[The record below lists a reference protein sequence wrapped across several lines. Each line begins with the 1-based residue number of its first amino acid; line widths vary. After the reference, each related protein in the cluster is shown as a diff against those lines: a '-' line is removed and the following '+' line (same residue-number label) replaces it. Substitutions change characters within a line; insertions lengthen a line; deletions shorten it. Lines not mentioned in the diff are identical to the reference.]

1 MKFDRQLTDFV
12 LKMKIWASELG
23 FSGLRITDIRLPGEE
38 ERLQRWLARGF
49 HGEMHYMAAHG
60 LKRCRPD
67 ELLPGTLRV
76 VSVRMNYIPG
86 IPDICLKEEMF
97 RKDDPLQARI
107 SFYARGRD
115 YHRVIRSRLARL
127 AGKMQ
132 ESIGPFRYRVFTDSA
147 PVMEVALAR
156 KAGMGWQG
164 KNNLLLCRQG
174 GSFFFLGEMLV
185 DLPLP
190 VDPEE
195 KSHCGNCERCFRHC
209 PTNAIVEPNLVD
221 ARRCISYLTI
231 ELKGAIPVELRP
243 LIGNR
248 IYGCDDCQLV
258 CPWNRFA
265 ERAKISDFNV
275 RHGFD
280 RSGLLDLFSWT
291 EAEFHEKT
299 EGSAIRRI
307 GYDRW
312 IRNIAVAL
320 GNALRDMENESVRDA
335 IVHALNKKKSTVSE
349 MVDEHIVWALHQG
362 S

>member
-1 MKFDRQLTDFV
+1 MPARRIVAGNAESGFRSHELYSGYTGYLFERGNVPEGRSAPGQDFV
-12 LKMKIWASELG
+12 LCPRAGLSSCNKVTACQTCRENAGINRSFPLSCICG
-23 FSGLRITDIRLPGEE
+23 FGSG
-38 ERLQRWLARGF
+38 
-49 HGEMHYMAAHG
+49 HGSGTGPESGYGMAG
-60 LKRCRPD
+60 
-67 ELLPGTLRV
+67 
-76 VSVRMNYIPG
+76 
-86 IPDICLKEEMF
+86 
-97 RKDDPLQARI
+97 Q
-107 SFYARGRD
+107 
-115 YHRVIRSRLARL
+115 
-127 AGKMQ
+127 
-132 ESIGPFRYRVFTDSA
+132 
-147 PVMEVALAR
+147 
-156 KAGMGWQG
+156 
-164 KNNLLLCRQG
+164 NNLLLCRQG

-209 PTNAIVEPNLVD
+209 PTNAIVESNLVD

-231 ELKGAIPVELRP
+231 ELKGTIPVELRP

-291 EAEFHEKT
+291 ETEFYEKT

-335 IVHALNKKKSTVSE
+335 IVHALNEKKSTVSE
-349 MVDEHIVWALHQG
+349 MVDEHIVWALH
-362 S
+362 